1 MEYAASLLFAL
12 AVSADGFAAGVAYG
26 VKRINIPIL
35 PLLVIAVSSTAAVT
49 LSMVCG
55 TGLAALLAPRWASY
69 VGALLLIA
77 MGGYFLLG
85 AFRETISSLEI
96 DPQEPLLSFNIKTLG
111 IIVHILKE
119 PSTADFDSSGEISI
133 REAAFL
139 GLALAL
145 DALGAGVG
153 IALTGLNILFTALC
167 VGMLKFIL
175 VNLGMWIGRCCTGSR
190 MTGAASLLSGFIL
203 VVIGLMEFM

>member
-1 MEYAASLLFAL
+1 MEYIAALLFAL

-26 VKRINIPIL
+26 IKRIHIPVT
-35 PLLVIAVSSTAAVT
+35 PLLVIAVSSAAAVSV
-49 LSMVCG
+49 SMVFG
-55 TGLAALLAPRWASY
+55 TGLAAVLDPRWASHI
-69 VGALLLIA
+69 GAFLLIA
-77 MGGYFLLG
+77 IGCYFLMG
-85 AFRETISSLEI
+85 AFRETINNLEI
-96 DPQEPLLSFNIKTLG
+96 DPQEPLLSFSIKTLG

-119 PSTADFDSSGEISI
+119 PSTADFDSSGEISV

-153 IALTGLNILFTALC
+153 IALTGMNILFTALC

-175 VNLGMWIGRCCTGSR
+175 VYSGIWIGQYCKGSR
-190 MTGAASLLSGFIL
+190 VTGAASLLSGFIL

>member
-1 MEYAASLLFAL
+1 MEYLAALLFAL

-26 VKRINIPIL
+26 IKRIRIPVI
-35 PLLVIAVSSTAAVT
+35 PLLVIAISSAAAVSV
-49 LSMVCG
+49 SMILG
-55 TGLAALLAPRWASY
+55 TGLAAILAPWWASRL
-69 VGALLLIA
+69 GALLLI
-77 MGGYFLLG
+77 GIGCYFLMG
-85 AFRETISSLEI
+85 AFRETINNLPV
-96 DPQEPLLSFNIKTLG
+96 DPQQPLFSFSIKTLG

-119 PSTADFDSSGEISI
+119 PSTADFDSSGEISV

-145 DALGAGVG
+145 DALGAGIG
-153 IALTGLNILFTALC
+153 IALTGMNILFTALC

-175 VNLGMWIGRCCTGSR
+175 INSGMWIGQYCKGSR
-190 MTGAASLLSGFIL
+190 VTGAASLLSGFIL

>member
-1 MEYAASLLFAL
+1 MEHIAALLFAL

-26 VKRINIPIL
+26 IKRIRIPVI
-35 PLLVIAVSSTAAVT
+35 PLLVIAVSSAAAVSV
-49 LSMVCG
+49 SMVLG
-55 TGLAALLAPRWASY
+55 TGLAAILDPRWASY
-69 VGALLLIA
+69 TGACLLIA
-77 MGGYFLLG
+77 IGCYFLMG
-85 AFRETISSLEI
+85 AFRETISNLQI

-119 PSTADFDSSGEISI
+119 PSKADFDSSGEISV

-153 IALTGLNILFTALC
+153 FALTGMNILFTALC

-175 VNLGMWIGRCCTGSR
+175 VYSGMWIGQCCKGSR
-190 MTGAASLLSGFIL
+190 VTGAAALLSGFIL